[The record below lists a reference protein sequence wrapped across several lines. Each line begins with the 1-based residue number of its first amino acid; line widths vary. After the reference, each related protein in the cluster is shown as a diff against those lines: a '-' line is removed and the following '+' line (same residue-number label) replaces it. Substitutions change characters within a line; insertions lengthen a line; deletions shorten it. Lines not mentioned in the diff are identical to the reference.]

1 MAAGE
6 VARTIGISV
15 QDATRALHELR
26 PHGYARDNRRRY
38 ERIDRAEMSS
48 SRARPR
54 GPAGL
59 ARPAD
64 LADAAAVWPRA
75 VSAALPTSRR
85 TDRTFASRRMGSCMH
100 GSGAIPERLSVAP
113 SRKETPCDCF
123 DARQPFLRT
132 ASAVRAA
139 PNRCLRGRA
148 DAPCAGSTCGRCAR
162 PRAWDR
168 RRRREPQV
176 EWPHLGGRGRGPHG
190 RPLRASDAQD
200 ARRSVLLFTSTA
212 QWRGPGTC
220 CYSDQRSQP
229 PAVSVQRQPTLR
241 LRGCACRDGPTRAHA
256 ERP

>member
-1 MAAGE
+1 
-6 VARTIGISV
+6 
-15 QDATRALHELR
+15 
-26 PHGYARDNRRRY
+26 
-38 ERIDRAEMSS
+38 MSS

-64 LADAAAVWPRA
+64 LADAAGVWPRA

-85 TDRTFASRRMGSCMH
+85 TDRTFASRRMGSCTH
-100 GSGAIPERLSVAP
+100 GSGEIPERLSVAP

-148 DAPCAGSTCGRCAR
+148 DAPCVGSTCGRCAR

-200 ARRSVLLFTSTA
+200 ARRSFCSSRPPPSGAAWHVYLLGPAEPAVRRVRERPAYAAFARLCVSRWPDSSALRAVLSASPRFWPLPRRSEPSRFTSRAVTA
-212 QWRGPGTC
+212 TPR
-220 CYSDQRSQP
+220 
-229 PAVSVQRQPTLR
+229 
-241 LRGCACRDGPTRAHA
+241 ACTA
-256 ERP
+256 